1 MELVLATKT
10 FMASKNVRG
19 VETEVGEATIV
30 GRGRCKVETKVG
42 SLITMLLL

>member
-10 FMASKNVRG
+10 FLASENVHG
-19 VETEVGEATIV
+19 VETEVGEARMG

-42 SLITMLLL
+42 S